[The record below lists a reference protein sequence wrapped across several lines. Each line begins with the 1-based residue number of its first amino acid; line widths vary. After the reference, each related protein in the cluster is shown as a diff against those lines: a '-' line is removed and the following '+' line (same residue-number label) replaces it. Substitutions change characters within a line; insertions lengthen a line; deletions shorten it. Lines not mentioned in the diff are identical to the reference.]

1 MLINVNNN
9 IIRIVYVANNIIRIV
24 YVANAHKIIICSIA
38 KVNVKQKVM
47 RVEEPQ
53 MAPRHQV
60 IQYHSNGKSAAALET
75 FANSS

>member
-1 MLINVNNN
+1 MLVNGNSN
-9 IIRIVYVANNIIRIV
+9 IIRIVYVT
-24 YVANAHKIIICSIA
+24 NAHKIIICSIA

-60 IQYHSNGKSAAALET
+60 IQYHSNGKNASALET
-75 FANSS
+75 FANYS